1 MHHDQ
6 SSTRPQS
13 WEHLLHDDPREATG
27 FRIGLAAA
35 AAIHLGIFAVTWPTV
50 AQAPPAA
57 PEPELIPIRLV
68 DVRPPEPERPPP
80 IDIEIPTRSDEA
92 SIIVPGP
99 PEEIPTDPIERALPA
114 PQIDGPHIVVAP
126 VDFPPAPPDP
136 PPTVVRAHVEVTP
149 PAVLDEVTPLYTE
162 AARHAGIQGVVILD
176 LVIAADGAVE
186 SIAVLRGLPLGL
198 TQNAVSAVKQWRFA
212 PSFFNGRPVRVRYT
226 LTVRFTL
233 SSHRTKARL
242 APEVLRSGRR
252 SAQ

>member
-6 SSTRPQS
+6 SSLRPQS

-35 AAIHLGIFAVTWPTV
+35 AVIHLGIFAVTWPTV

-68 DVRPPEPERPPP
+68 DVLPPEPERPPP
-80 IDIEIPTRSDEA
+80 IDIEIPRRPDEA
-92 SIIVPGP
+92 STIVPGP
-99 PEEIPTDPIERALPA
+99 PEEIPTEPMEREP
-114 PQIDGPHIVVAP
+114 PVPPVVGPHIEVVP
-126 VDFPPAPPDP
+126 VDLPPAPPAP

-149 PAVLDEVTPLYTE
+149 PAVLHEVTPIYTE
-162 AARHAGIQGVVILD
+162 AARHAGIQGVAILD

-198 TQNAVSAVKQWRFA
+198 TQNAVAAVKQWRFA
-212 PSFFNGRPVRVRYT
+212 PSSYNDRPVRVRYT

-233 SSHRTKARL
+233 A
-242 APEVLRSGRR
+242 
-252 SAQ
+252 